1 MAKATTYNTSAN
13 KEDIMSTITI
23 LEPEAC
29 PLISMAKK
37 GKASATFFEWQAD
50 SLLSPDFSG
59 IEEGEDVQSFTNQTA
74 NRARLGIPTKF
85 QIFKNLF

>member
-1 MAKATTYNTSAN
+1 KIGEYSKMAKATTYNTSAN

-37 GKASATFFEWQAD
+37 GKASATF
-50 SLLSPDFSG
+50 
-59 IEEGEDVQSFTNQTA
+59 
-74 NRARLGIPTKF
+74 
-85 QIFKNLF
+85 